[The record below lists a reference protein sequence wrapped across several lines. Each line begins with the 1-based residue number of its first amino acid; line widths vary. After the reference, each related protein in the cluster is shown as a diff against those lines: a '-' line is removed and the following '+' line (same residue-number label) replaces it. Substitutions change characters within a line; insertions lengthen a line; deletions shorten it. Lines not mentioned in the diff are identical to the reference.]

1 MLAEHMRRDKTGQRR
16 GVLLIVVL
24 ALLSLF
30 AIVGITFV
38 FFSGQKAEYARITAD
53 AQNPGTTQ
61 FPDDGTNAFSAFLA
75 SLIYPAI
82 PPTSNAPATS
92 YFNALR
98 GHDLTSSMYGGQPGS
113 TLPWNGIGLFDE
125 PVTAPGYA
133 GLNRRRQIV
142 NYTAFPGMNVL
153 LDPEYSNPTGR
164 ALSDPPTGVYIP
176 KNAPYTYPDVNNFY
190 LASICPA
197 TGEILVP
204 SFHRPQLFGS
214 LDPSN
219 PNWSNPQGKFLTLR
233 PRPAEH
239 PNFPP
244 VPQNPDGTYTGDVQ
258 NLRGV
263 VGVQKND
270 SLWMDIGL
278 PPFVAPNGKRYKPLV
293 APLILDLNGL
303 LDLSSHGNVLNGGTQ
318 AAGAGF
324 GPWEVSLERA
334 FAEYGGNPAEARNL
348 IRARNGVLLQNRA
361 GVSQRA
367 FAPWMQVQGQ
377 RLPEYMPVPWAG
389 FNGAP
394 TLLIPGQGGA
404 GLFRDAPLYVHG
416 YDAHNNPLAN
426 HPSLFNP
433 TEWPKTANL
442 PEPRAFSLPDL
453 KLLHFA
459 YAAYRSHYD
468 NLEVRQFAS
477 TTFGPNTPFPDI
489 PIAQN
494 ISNSYRRDPAHRN
507 RMIFT
512 TYSYTLDRPA
522 GLGYLLDGPV
532 IRPLPLANLPP
543 VNLNPPVIQPN
554 PLADLPPVNLNRP
567 LADYRNDT
575 SQPLSPNNVGNAA
588 QAQLDRQ
595 NLARD
600 IFVRLVAL
608 TLPQVITNW
617 NPANGQYTFAP
628 TVYDDPAVYTQLRS
642 LAQLAVNIVDYID
655 NDDIMTPFAW
665 DPNAPAEKEMVW
677 GVERPRLV
685 INEVY
690 SEVTNDP
697 ADPTF
702 GAVPMP
708 AQNPVHVRFWVELH
722 NPTSTPYPAGTVG
735 PLGDGSVPLRLPD
748 AAPAYS
754 VYQLLITQN
763 AGGAVSNALRDP
775 VASAGNNRGEPPV
788 APQIT
793 FDFSL
798 ADGTPLQRIAP
809 ANANP
814 DAGMLVL
821 AADVPA
827 VHAAG
832 EFNPNWPAGAPVR
845 TGAPAGMPNS
855 LTYTFPL
862 NGALNASGNLV
873 DALKDH
879 VVLLRRLANPYLP
892 PGPDNPYITV
902 DFMDH
907 VPTFDAIQRGHMA
920 MQDRNPKKWDGMT
933 VQPGYDPIDL
943 PAAGDPI
950 VRRHAIG
957 KAQPYAGQC
966 NPQPPAP
973 NTAYP
978 QYPFPQSLVLRQ
990 DPLDNAGNPVAG
1002 VRHTFL
1008 RRNSRD
1014 PALNGPTFNPGP
1026 PADLAKD
1033 ETLMLPYDWLVHLD
1047 RPLINTTE
1055 LLHVQVSKPHLV
1067 THDFLTPRAKGIDKF
1082 TGSVQ
1087 NRLNS
1092 GVLSQLYRA
1101 FELLRVQPY
1110 IAGVPIGGR
1119 VPGKINL
1126 NTLQDKR
1133 VWDALFDA
1141 HFHTFDQTFVDHMWS
1156 TLIGG
1161 RTPNLQN
1168 RTAADGTVHPC
1179 PVPAATVFDTNTV
1192 AGDRPFLPFGIPTVL
1207 PPGPK
1212 PIFGSSSARAYGG
1225 TLSLNDTILKLNP
1238 ATQLPHL
1245 LVPPPNALHP
1255 YQSAEAF
1262 RKILPN
1268 ITTVSHNFAVWVTIG
1283 YFEVEADIPIA
1294 PNIAPG
1300 IVFHRLGREYFREV
1314 PGDTRH
1320 QFFAIVDRSM
1330 IAIDPASYLAFR
1342 SGGGSLQHAQQ
1353 RPFFTTL
1360 QANAPAGS
1368 NTIAIYAPA
1377 GDGWSE
1383 GHAVPITTPGQ
1394 RLVIG
1399 IGRAMEIVTV
1409 QAVGPPQPDGTVVVT
1424 LGGPLS
1430 FTHHV
1435 GDCVSNVVPGNPG
1448 PQPNFDPRL
1457 PQYQSVVPFW
1467 VRLR

>member
-38 FFSGQKAEYARITAD
+38 FFSSQKAEYARITAD

-125 PVTAPGYA
+125 DVTAPEYA
-133 GLNRRRQIV
+133 RLNHRQIV

-153 LDPEYSNPTGR
+153 LDPEYSNPAGR
-164 ALSDPPTGVYIP
+164 PLNAPPTGVYIP

-204 SFHRPQLFGS
+204 SFHRPQLFGPLDPSRS

-219 PNWSNPQGKFLTLR
+219 PNWTSPQGKFLTLR

-278 PPFVAPNGKRYKPLV
+278 PPFMAPNGKRYKPLV

-348 IRARNGVLLQNRA
+348 IQARNGVLQNRA

-394 TLLIPGQGGA
+394 ALLLPGQGVA
-404 GLFRDAPLYVHG
+404 GLFRDAPLYAYG

-477 TTFGPNTPFPDI
+477 TTFGPNTPFPNI
-489 PIAQN
+489 PIN
-494 ISNSYRRDPAHRN
+494 TPNFYRRDPAHRN

-512 TYSYTLDRPA
+512 TSSYTLDRPA
-522 GLGYLLDGPV
+522 GLGYYFDGTN
-532 IRPLPLANLPP
+532 IR
-543 VNLNPPVIQPN
+543 PN

-575 SQPLSPNNVGNAA
+575 SQPLSPNNVGNFV
-588 QAQLDRQ
+588 QAQQDRQ

-608 TLPQVITNW
+608 TLPQVIASW
-617 NPANGQYTFAP
+617 NHANGQYTFHQ
-628 TVYDDPAVYTQLRS
+628 TIISTHYNDLRS

-665 DPNAPAEKEMVW
+665 DPNSPTEVVW

-697 ADPTF
+697 NDPTF

-722 NPTSTPYPAGTVG
+722 NPTSTPYPAGTDG

-754 VYQLLITQN
+754 VYKLLITQN
-763 AGGAVSNALRDP
+763 ANNAVSNALRDP
-775 VASAGNNRGEPPV
+775 ENNSGEPRVAS
-788 APQIT
+788 QIT

-798 ADGTPLQRIAP
+798 ADNTPLQRINP
-809 ANANP
+809 ANADP

-821 AADVPA
+821 AAHVPA
-827 VHAAG
+827 VRAAD
-832 EFNPNWPAGAPVR
+832 EFNPNPNWPAGAPVL

-862 NGALNASGNLV
+862 NGALDANGNLV
-873 DALKDH
+873 NVLKDH
-879 VVLLRRLANPYLP
+879 VVLLQRLANPYLP

-907 VPTFDAIQRGHMA
+907 VPTFDAIQRASGA
-920 MQDRNPKKWDGMT
+920 NTDRNPKRWDGMA
-933 VQPGYDPIDL
+933 VQPGYDPVDL

-978 QYPFPQSLVLRQ
+978 QYSFPQSLVLRQ
-990 DPLDNAGNPVAG
+990 DPRMVNPG

-1014 PALNGPTFNPGP
+1014 PALNDPTFNPGP
-1026 PADLAKD
+1026 PASLAHNNET
-1033 ETLMLPYDWLVHLD
+1033 ETLMTPYDWLVHLD

-1055 LLHVQVSKPHLV
+1055 LLHVQVTKPHLV
-1067 THDFLTPRAKGIDKF
+1067 THDFLTPRANSSIDKF

-1141 HFHTFDQTFVDHMWS
+1141 HFHTFDQTFVDDMWR
-1156 TLIGG
+1156 TLIGGIGG

-1179 PVPAATVFDTNTV
+1179 PVPGATVFDTNSPV
-1192 AGDRPFLPFGIPTVL
+1192 GDRPFLPFGIPTL

-1245 LVPPPNALHP
+1245 LEPPKALHP

-1262 RKILPN
+1262 RKIFPN
-1268 ITTVSHNFAVWVTIG
+1268 VTTVSHNFAVWVTIG
-1283 YFEVEADIPIA
+1283 YFEVEADIPID

-1330 IAIDPASYLAFR
+1330 IAIDPASFR

-1360 QANAPAGS
+1360 QANAPVGS

-1377 GDGWSE
+1377 GYAPAGAGWSE
-1383 GHAVPITTPGQ
+1383 GHAVPITTGQ
-1394 RLVIG
+1394 PLVIG

-1409 QAVGPPQPDGTVVVT
+1409 KAVGAPQADGTVVVR
-1424 LGGPLS
+1424 LEGPLS